1 MLLEILS
8 LPTTSIHIH
17 IPIGA
22 IAIGRARFGPG
33 TGPIYLDN
41 VICSGRERELLD
53 CLHLGVGINNC
64 QHTED
69 AAVFC
74 QRKPVGGGGTT
85 RFQRIATYSVGFRN
99 MMQILC

>member
-74 QRKPVGGGGTT
+74 QRKPGRGGG
-85 RFQRIATYSVGFRN
+85 QQDFRG
-99 MMQILC
+99 LLLTVLDSET